1 MPCSGRRPSVSLA
14 WGFSFVLSGPVRLDR
29 SLRIDLRDSPSQAR
43 HLGCPGVPRAAQKP
57 GTLRLFRAP
66 DSSLTS
72 APGGVLATSLF
83 LKFHVRAPASGAAV
97 GAHSAPRIRGAP
109 RCIRGARLVVG
120 RGTSANRVLAAS
132 FCAPHTSLLPG
143 TMACHHEEEATPS
156 GFTGERPSQR
166 TNCIM
171 ENRPKSPTAATKYL
185 RTAMCV
191 AEGKARFQILFSN
204 GFLQFNFTVSRNS

>member
-1 MPCSGRRPSVSLA
+1 MCR
-14 WGFSFVLSGPVRLDR
+14 VLSGPVRLDR

-66 DSSLTS
+66 DSSPTS
-72 APGGVLATSLF
+72 APGGLLATSLF
-83 LKFHVRAPASGAAV
+83 LKFHVRAPASGQLLV
-97 GAHSAPRIRGAP
+97 PTQLPGSAEPLVASGVPTWWRAGVPLRIGCWRP
-109 RCIRGARLVVG
+109 
-120 RGTSANRVLAAS
+120 S

-185 RTAMCV
+185 RTAMCA

-204 GFLQFNFTVSRNS
+204 DFLQFNFTVSRNS

>member
-1 MPCSGRRPSVSLA
+1 MCR
-14 WGFSFVLSGPVRLDR
+14 VLSGPVRLDR

-43 HLGCPGVPRAAQKP
+43 HLRCPGVPRAAQKP

-66 DSSLTS
+66 DSSPTL
-72 APGGVLATSLF
+72 APGGLLATSLF
-83 LKFHVRAPASGAAV
+83 LKFHVRAPASGQLLAPTQLP
-97 GAHSAPRIRGAP
+97 GSAEPLVASGVPVWWRAGVPLRIGCWRP
-109 RCIRGARLVVG
+109 P
-120 RGTSANRVLAAS
+120 SVL
-132 FCAPHTSLLPG
+132 HTSLLPG